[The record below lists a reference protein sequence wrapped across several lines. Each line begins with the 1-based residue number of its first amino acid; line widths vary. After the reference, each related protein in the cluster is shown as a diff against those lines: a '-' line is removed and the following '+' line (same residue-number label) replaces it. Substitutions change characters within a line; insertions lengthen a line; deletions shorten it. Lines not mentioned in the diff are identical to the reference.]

1 VGQDSIVDLA
11 TSRVVDGHAE
21 RTSMKKS
28 NVKLECSASA
38 LRRWVGVRAAVGD
51 DLDVSFS

>member
-1 VGQDSIVDLA
+1 VGQDSIVDL
-11 TSRVVDGHAE
+11 TTFRVVDGHAE

-28 NVKLECSASA
+28 NVKLECSGSA